1 MSAPLRTLIDRSY
14 LADVLLRLARAPTDV
29 PVGQT
34 ELAPDD
40 PKITAYVRE
49 VLGPAM
55 AASGAPLGALDDW
68 NLGVARVGPSG
79 PAALLLMLYTT
90 SQHGNFTD
98 PSLEGRLT
106 DGAAVGVAGPCV
118 FGKGTAQGKGAAAA
132 VLAALRSLRDRG
144 IRLRRPLLVA
154 VNTEGRSSHACSQ
167 RLVERHGV
175 AAGQGIVCIGTG
187 NEIVLGNRGRVD
199 IKVVIEG
206 RSAHSSHPHLGINAI
221 EGAGDVLARLR
232 RLTLSKRHP
241 YLGVEQLTVY
251 KLVCTPIAPHTLP
264 DRCEL
269 TIDRRLLPGS
279 SIEEAVERVREVL
292 EGAGPG
298 HVTVE
303 QGASMLPADVPPSAP
318 VVRALD
324 EAIQAVTGEAARHVY
339 AGYSFDAGYPC
350 ARGIPTVMFGPSAS
364 GRTRGLG
371 SDVTATEFV
380 PVAAVEEA
388 AEIYLHAI
396 TTLCGTEEG

>member
-1 MSAPLRTLIDRSY
+1 MIDRAY
-14 LADVLLRLARAPTDV
+14 LTDVLLRFARTPTDV

-40 PKITAYVRE
+40 PKIMTYVRE
-49 VLGPAM
+49 VLSPAM
-55 AASGAPLGALDDW
+55 AEVGAPLGGLDDW
-68 NLGVARVGPSG
+68 NLGVARVGPPG

-98 PSLEGRLT
+98 PALEGTLA
-106 DGAAVGVAGPCV
+106 DGGIVGVEGPCV

-132 VLAALRSLRDRG
+132 VLTALKSLRDR
-144 IRLRRPLLVA
+144 RMTLRRPLLVA
-154 VNTEGRSSHACSQ
+154 VNTEGRSSHSCSM
-167 RLVERHGV
+167 RLLDAHGV
-175 AAGQGIVCIGTG
+175 RAEQGIICIGTG

-199 IKVVIEG
+199 IKVIVEG

-221 EGAGDVLARLR
+221 DGAGEVLARLR
-232 RLTLSKRHP
+232 TLTFAKRHP

-251 KLVCTPIAPHTLP
+251 KLVCTPVAPHTLP

-269 TIDRRLLPGS
+269 TIDRRLLPGT
-279 SIEEAVERVREVL
+279 SIKEAVDEVRRAL

-298 HVTVE
+298 RITVE
-303 QGASMLPADVPPSAP
+303 AGAWMLPADVPPSAP

-324 EAIQAVTGEAARHVY
+324 EAIRAVTGEAARQVY
-339 AGYSFDAGYPC
+339 AAYSFDAGYPC
-350 ARGIPTVMFGPSAS
+350 AKGIPTVMFGPSAG
-364 GRTRGLG
+364 GRARGLG
-371 SDVTATEFV
+371 SDVTATEYV

-388 AEIYLHAI
+388 AEIYLRTI
-396 TTLCGTEEG
+396 TTLCGAEEG